1 VRAKLRSCRSR
12 NAVVDAISSFYP
24 GNPARKNSRRFL
36 SQRLERVHIASTF
49 PYVDSQAYINYIW
62 ASVGTQ
68 KQHPKSHK
76 KPIKIYG
83 KNYIY
88 LIELIRF
95 ICTSYINKTVDQLG
109 KLNWSYKP
117 GSKSKTSHF
126 VKAFGGYQ
134 LDSSA
139 SNLSQSFFL
148 ITRRGWYVR
157 SRSMNLPSN
166 LSSNNRRCTI
176 RASPFAVPIMSSS
189 W

>member
-1 VRAKLRSCRSR
+1 MRAKLRSCRSR

-24 GNPARKNSRRFL
+24 GNPARKNSRCFL
-36 SQRLERVHIASTF
+36 SQRRERVHIASTF
-49 PYVDSQAYINYIW
+49 PYVDSQAYISYIW
-62 ASVGTQ
+62 ASVGIQ
-68 KQHPKSHK
+68 KQHPKSLK
-76 KPIKIYG
+76 KTIKSMKKLYISLRAYSIHLHIIYQQ
-83 KNYIY
+83 NCRSTWQIDH
-88 LIELIRF
+88 
-95 ICTSYINKTVDQLG
+95 TNQV
-109 KLNWSYKP
+109 P
-117 GSKSKTSHF
+117 
-126 VKAFGGYQ
+126 KAKHRTLLRLFGGYQ

-176 RASPFAVPIMSSS
+176 RASPFAVPIKPSS